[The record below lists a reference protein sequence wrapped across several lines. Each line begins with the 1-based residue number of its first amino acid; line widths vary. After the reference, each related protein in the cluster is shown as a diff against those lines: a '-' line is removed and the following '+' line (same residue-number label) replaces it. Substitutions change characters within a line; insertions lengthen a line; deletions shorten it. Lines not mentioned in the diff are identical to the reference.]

1 MLVSMGLLKLVQSTV
16 LLVEVAEKGG
26 GGEEKEEGKEEKE
39 EAEEREREGE
49 RERGEERGSGGQK
62 ACTAHLQS
70 QRILHET
77 QEQRKEMPDQ
87 DVCQQC
93 PGGIEGERNLSPSA
107 HTTQTHCVW

>member
-1 MLVSMGLLKLVQSTV
+1 MQSTV
-16 LLVEVAEKGG
+16 LLVEVAEKG

-49 RERGEERGSGGQK
+49 REREREWKTKS
-62 ACTAHLQS
+62 TAHLQS

>member
-49 RERGEERGSGGQK
+49 REREREWKTKS
-62 ACTAHLQS
+62 TAHLQS